1 MSISEGDKAPT
12 FTLEAD
18 GESIINLKDFRGKTV
33 VLYFY
38 PKDSTPGCTI
48 EACDFR
54 DHIQAFT
61 KKNITI
67 IGVSK
72 DSIKRHDNFK
82 AKYELPF
89 TLVSDNDN
97 KVCETYGTWVEKSMY
112 GKKYMGIERS
122 TFLIG
127 PDGVILKV
135 WRKVKVSGHVENV
148 LKCAETL

>member
-18 GESIINLKDFRGKTV
+18 GESIINLKNFRGKTV

-61 KKNITI
+61 KRNITI

-97 KVCETYGTWVEKSMY
+97 KVCEMYGTWVEKSMY

-127 PDGVILKV
+127 PEGIILKV
-135 WRKVKVSGHVENV
+135 WRKVKVPGHVENV

>member
-38 PKDSTPGCTI
+38 PKDSTPGCTK

-127 PDGVILKV
+127 PDGIILKV

>member
-18 GESIINLKDFRGKTV
+18 GESIINLKNFRGKTV

-38 PKDSTPGCTI
+38 PKDSTPGCTK

-61 KKNITI
+61 KRNITI

-97 KVCETYGTWVEKSMY
+97 KVCEMYGTWVEKSMY

-127 PDGVILKV
+127 PEGIILKV
-135 WRKVKVSGHVENV
+135 WRKVKVPGHVENV

>member
-127 PDGVILKV
+127 PDGIILKV

>member
-38 PKDSTPGCTI
+38 PKDSTPGCTK

-61 KKNITI
+61 KRNITI

>member
-97 KVCETYGTWVEKSMY
+97 KVCEMYGTWVEKSMY

-127 PDGVILKV
+127 PEGIILKV
-135 WRKVKVSGHVENV
+135 WRKVKVPGHVENV

>member
-18 GESIINLKDFRGKTV
+18 GESVINLKDFRGKTV

-38 PKDSTPGCTI
+38 PKDSTPGCTK

-127 PDGVILKV
+127 PDGIILKV

>member
-38 PKDSTPGCTI
+38 PKDSTPGCTK

-61 KKNITI
+61 KRNITI

-97 KVCETYGTWVEKSMY
+97 KVCEMYGTWVEKSMY

-127 PDGVILKV
+127 PEGIILKV
-135 WRKVKVSGHVENV
+135 WRKVKVPGHVENV

>member
-1 MSISEGDKAPT
+1 MSVSEGDKAPT

-38 PKDSTPGCTI
+38 PKDSTPGCTK

-97 KVCETYGTWVEKSMY
+97 KVCKTYGTWVEKSMY

-122 TFLIG
+122 TFLID
-127 PDGVILKV
+127 PDGIILKV

-148 LKCAETL
+148 LTCAETL

>member
-18 GESIINLKDFRGKTV
+18 GESIINLKNFRGKTV

-38 PKDSTPGCTI
+38 PKDSTPGCTK

-61 KKNITI
+61 KRNITI

-97 KVCETYGTWVEKSMY
+97 KVCEMYGTWVEKSMY

-135 WRKVKVSGHVENV
+135 WRKVKVPGHVENV

>member
-38 PKDSTPGCTI
+38 PKDSTPGCTK
-48 EACDFR
+48 EACDYR

-127 PDGVILKV
+127 PDGIILKV

>member
-61 KKNITI
+61 KRNITI

-97 KVCETYGTWVEKSMY
+97 KVCEMYGTWVEKSMY

-127 PDGVILKV
+127 PEGIILKV
-135 WRKVKVSGHVENV
+135 WRKVKVPGHVENV

>member
-135 WRKVKVSGHVENV
+135 WRKVKVSGNVENV

>member
-18 GESIINLKDFRGKTV
+18 GESVINLKNFRGKTV

-38 PKDSTPGCTI
+38 PKDSTPGCTK

-61 KKNITI
+61 KRNITI

-97 KVCETYGTWVEKSMY
+97 KVCEMYGTWVEKSMY

-127 PDGVILKV
+127 PEGIILKV
-135 WRKVKVSGHVENV
+135 WRKVKVPGHVENV
-148 LKCAETL
+148 LKCTETL